1 MSLRVKLA
9 LLLAAIVGVTIFV
22 AWVVT
27 GRTVIQPFT
36 RAVLDTYLDEV
47 VYIAERIEGGA
58 KPEELARAL
67 NLDVRVLPRPPPYM
81 RPPRPGEE
89 PLPGEHDPDD
99 LGPPGRPPRRCFTEP
114 RGRFELTLCR
124 GRRTPAMVALS
135 RGFLIVRRDLDV
147 DAPAQ
152 RIGQLLLFIAIAVT
166 AVSFALAALLTKPL
180 ETTRRALERIANG
193 DLSHRL
199 PLGGGRELTGVAH
212 AYNAMADRVDT
223 LLRTERELM
232 AGISH
237 ELRTPL
243 ARLRLQLELLRD
255 EQVPEKRLVAMERDL
270 EDVDTLIG
278 EVLESSRLSLGDR
291 SIAREEVA
299 LAQVVD
305 DALAKNPLPKHT
317 LELTKRAPATIRGDH
332 TRLVRALGNLLQNA
346 GKYAP
351 EGTVVHVTLAG
362 STITVTD
369 GGPGVPPEE
378 LPRLFE
384 PFYRGSSARAG
395 NKGGL
400 GLGLMFARQV
410 VVLHGGTIDAKNLR
424 EGGLEITLELPT
436 APAPP

>member
-22 AWVVT
+22 AWIVT

-58 KPEELARAL
+58 KPEELSRAL
-67 NLDVRVLPRPPPYM
+67 NLDVRVLPRPPPFM
-81 RPPRPGEE
+81 RPPPPGHE
-89 PLPGEHDPDD
+89 PPIDEQDPDD
-99 LGPPGRPPRRCFTEP
+99 LGPPGRRGPKHRCITEP

-124 GRRTPAMVALS
+124 GRRTPVMVPL
-135 RGFLIVRRDLDV
+135 REGFLIVRRDLDV

-152 RIGQLLLFIAIAVT
+152 RIGQLLLFIAIAVS
-166 AVSFALAALLTKPL
+166 AASFALAAVLTKPL
-180 ETTRRALERIANG
+180 ETTRRALEKIADG

-199 PLGGGRELTGVAH
+199 PVGGGRELAGVAT
-212 AYNAMADRVDT
+212 AYNAMADRVDA
-223 LLRTERELM
+223 LLRTERELL

-255 EQVPEKRLVAMERDL
+255 EAVPEKRLTAMERDL
-270 EDVDTLIG
+270 EDVDALIG

-291 SIAREEVA
+291 SITREAVSLERVI
-299 LAQVVD
+299 D
-305 DALAKNPLPKHT
+305 DAIAKNPLPKHT
-317 LELTKRAPATIRGDH
+317 IDVAKDAPATIRGDH
-332 TRLVRALGNLLQNA
+332 VRLVRALGNLLQNA

-351 EGTVVHVTLAG
+351 EGTAVHVSITGAK
-362 STITVTD
+362 ITVAD
-369 GGPGVPPEE
+369 RGPGVPPDE

-400 GLGLMFARQV
+400 GLGLMFTRQV
-410 VVLHGGTIDAKNLR
+410 VVLHGGTIDAQNR
-424 EGGLEITLELPT
+424 AEGGLEITLELPT
-436 APAPP
+436 APA

>member
-22 AWVVT
+22 AWIVT
-27 GRTVIQPFT
+27 GHTVIQPFT

-58 KPEELARAL
+58 APEELARAL
-67 NLDVRVLPRPPPYM
+67 NLDVRVSPRPPPFM
-81 RPPRPGEE
+81 RPPPPGQE
-89 PLPGEHDPDD
+89 PPPIDEHDPED
-99 LGPPGRPPRRCFTEP
+99 LGPPGRRGPRRCLTEP

-124 GRRTPAMVALS
+124 GRRTPVMVPLS
-135 RGFLIVRRDLDV
+135 RGFLVVRRDLDV

-152 RIGQLLLFIAIAVT
+152 RIGQLLLFIALAVS
-166 AVSFALAALLTKPL
+166 AVSFAIATFLTKPL
-180 ETTRRALERIANG
+180 ETTRRALEHVAEG

-199 PLGGGRELTGVAH
+199 PVGGGRELAGVAR

-255 EQVPEKRLVAMERDL
+255 EAVSEKRLAAMERDL
-270 EDVDTLIG
+270 EDVDALIG

-291 SIAREEVA
+291 SITREDVS
-299 LAQVVD
+299 LAQVID
-305 DALAKNPLPKHT
+305 DVVAKNPLPKHT
-317 LELTKRAPATIRGDH
+317 VEVVKETPAKLRGDH
-332 TRLVRALGNLLQNA
+332 TRLVRAVGNLLQNA

-351 EGTVVHVTLAG
+351 EGTAVHVTVVG
-362 STITVTD
+362 STITVAD
-369 GGPGVPPEE
+369 RGPGVPPEE

-410 VVLHGGTIDAKNLR
+410 VVLHGGTIDAKNR
-424 EGGLEITLELPT
+424 EGGGLEITMELPS
-436 APAPP
+436 APA